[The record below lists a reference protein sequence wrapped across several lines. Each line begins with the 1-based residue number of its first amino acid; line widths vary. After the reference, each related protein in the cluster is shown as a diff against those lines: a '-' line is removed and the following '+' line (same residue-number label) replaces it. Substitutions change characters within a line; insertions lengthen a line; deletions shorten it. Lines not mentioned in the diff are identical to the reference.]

1 MSKTVQEIMEVMGKT
16 VEVTMKLE
24 RKNGSSY
31 AHIADITPEDIN
43 EIRYYFD
50 GALYRS
56 VMRCLEVKLKGD
68 WTAKA
73 KKGLL
78 LDSLNL
84 TVTHPESDSVTI
96 GYGGFYIAEASE
108 YDAAQNLTS
117 IIAYDELYLSM
128 QPYTASLWQSGITVK
143 NYLIAILNKL
153 GINYDTNSLS
163 LMANADKKITS
174 EKFLDIENDSTEA
187 AYTYRDILDEIAKA
201 SGVTFAYKN
210 SLGGDP
216 FKLYAIKP
224 TESGYVIDESNLRSV
239 TIGAKYGPVMG
250 VVLSREPQEDNVFY
264 PSNLTDSQTAVKIS
278 NVEIMEDSGNDAY
291 RETFIQGI
299 YNNVK
304 NTEYYLYDLDSFGIG
319 FLNFGDIFTLKVC
332 ERKNGEI
339 GEEKEYKTI
348 FMRTD
353 MTVGDGIKEKSK
365 LEAPQATSTDYA
377 AASTTDK
384 ALKKTMLKV
393 DKQEQ
398 RITAL
403 VKESDEKYSK
413 LTQTVDGFE
422 TEIAN
427 TKSGLEA
434 KIRATAESFEATYA
448 KKETVD
454 GQIEGVTDQI
464 KSINS
469 ELDGIDGKIEGK
481 VTTEV
486 QKDTTISILA
496 GKVESKI
503 SGNYVTKA
511 TYDDEKKNWLLKTTY
526 DSYVKQTD
534 QNIEAAVSRVQT
546 LEDAEYITKSQCSS
560 LISAQA
566 DKIAL
571 TVESNLKYESR
582 NLLLDS
588 ECFEHLTPTG
598 YHATYQGDYVSTDA
612 TYLPSG
618 KARKLTVKA
627 NDDSQIAGV
636 SFSPSDTVGGV
647 DKIKPNTTYTLSFW
661 ARLYPDDATQ
671 SLSSQASVYTATA
684 PNNAI
689 IDTKRTRGLAL
700 TKSWQKVVIVFTT
713 QSAVSS
719 FLLRFALA
727 GCVNGQ
733 QYAIGISSLKLE
745 IGNVATEW
753 ATRTPSAA
761 EVEEYAKSEIAQLPD
776 RITLSVEQNLKIGAR
791 NILLDSAC
799 FKSFTPSGFYSGS
812 IAALPYTDSS
822 LPSGSYKR
830 MSFTTTRSDSCG
842 VQFDSVSIIG
852 QALGSIDKIKPSTT
866 YTLSFWLKSSSHNGE
881 KLDRERMIYCGENNF
896 PTFDGQRCKIP
907 TISSSWQKYVVVF
920 NTSAAISEFRLRFCI
935 LACTSGE
942 SIAIDISSLKLEE
955 GTIATDW
962 TPSENDLVSGETYQ
976 SFINLLPDK
985 ITAGVSSTVTDQYVA
1000 DKIHSKCVSVTLDT
1014 NGVTVEN
1021 GALTLKDESG
1031 DVMIDSSG
1039 IHSEYLNFGKM
1050 IDLDTI
1056 KNGTY
1061 FSTIPYGTTAT
1072 KNIDIWTL
1080 RNYTGTDTGMK
1091 NAKAAVDVMTNI
1103 PKLKPLFWNNSNNW
1117 FCSYGSS
1124 STDTNYVIAAK
1135 LDNIDEAQTYLLS
1148 YDIILASVAN
1158 GKGLIPQK
1166 VFLATDKSVCYDIG
1180 VDTLTAGNAVVSG
1193 KTYQYRYG
1201 TLSCSIRGYD
1211 LIKKKGGQS
1220 KNAKI
1225 TIQILS
1231 LGDGGTGT
1239 DSTSWFY
1246 AMHCPNTSYM
1256 GFIGNIKIKTF
1267 VGATLNARAL
1277 LNSNT
1282 DYFLDLGT
1290 GVLSA
1295 DEVGCTNLRA
1305 TALPSVLS
1313 ATDNLRPVYVDEE
1326 TGQLYR
1332 LA

>member
-16 VEVTMKLE
+16 VEATMKLE

-84 TVTHPESDSVTI
+84 TVTHPEGDRATI
-96 GYGGFYIAEASE
+96 GYGGFYIAEAPE
-108 YDAAQNLTS
+108 YDAAQDITS

-201 SGVTFAYKN
+201 SGVTFAFKN

-216 FKLYAIKP
+216 FKLYCIKP

-339 GEEKEYKTI
+339 GDEKEYKTI
-348 FMRTD
+348 LMRTD

-403 VKESDEKYSK
+403 VKETDEKYSK

-422 TEIAN
+422 TEIAD
-427 TKSGLEA
+427 TKNGLEA
-434 KIRATAESFEATYA
+434 KISATAKSFELTYA

-454 GQIEGVTDQI
+454 GQIKGITDQL
-464 KSINS
+464 
-469 ELDGIDGKIEGK
+469 EGIDGKIEGK

-503 SGNYVTKA
+503 SGNYVAKA
-511 TYDDEKKNWLLKTTY
+511 TYDNEKKNWLLKTTY

-534 QNIEAAVSRVQT
+534 QQISAAVSRVQT
-546 LEDAEYITKSQCSS
+546 LERAEYVTKSQCSS
-560 LISAQA
+560 LINAQA

-582 NLLLDS
+582 NLLMDS

-598 YHATYQGDYVSTDA
+598 YHATYVSDYVA
-612 TYLPSG
+612 TGQSYLPSG
-618 KARKLTVKA
+618 KARQLKFKA
-627 NDDSQIAGV
+627 ESAEAGIK
-636 SFSPSDTVGGV
+636 FSAADTVGGK
-647 DKIKPNTTYTLSFW
+647 DKIKPKTTYTLSFW
-661 ARLYPDDATQ
+661 ARLYNDNDNAPQ
-671 SLSSQASVYTATA
+671 NLYWQESVYTATS
-684 PNNAI
+684 PNGTVYDNN
-689 IDTKRTRGLAL
+689 RTRGLEING
-700 TKSWQKVVIVFTT
+700 SWHKVVIVFTT
-713 QSAVSS
+713 PENVSD
-719 FLLRFALA
+719 FQLRFSLTS
-727 GCVNGQ
+727 CVMNQ
-733 QYAIGISSLKLE
+733 LYTIVISSLKLE

-776 RITLSVEQNLKIGAR
+776 RITLSVEKNLKIGAR

-799 FKSFTPSGFYSGS
+799 FKSFTPSGFYATVSKGISFSDSAVPSGYHNQIAFTPTQNGACGFQFNSNDIIGEASGS
-812 IAALPYTDSS
+812 VN
-822 LPSGSYKR
+822 R
-830 MSFTTTRSDSCG
+830 
-842 VQFDSVSIIG
+842 
-852 QALGSIDKIKPSTT
+852 IKPSTT
-866 YTLSFWLKSSSHNGE
+866 YTLSFWLKSFAHAGMTLN
-881 KLDRERMIYCGENNF
+881 LDRLIYCGAGNS
-896 PTFDGQRCKIP
+896 PTIDSQRCKVPAIP
-907 TISSSWQKYVVVF
+907 SDWEKYVIVF
-920 NTSAAISEFRLRFCI
+920 KTPATVSEFRLRFI
-935 LACTSGE
+935 LLDCSTKDE
-942 SIAIDISSLKLEE
+942 AIGLYISSLKLEE

-962 TPSENDLVSGETYQ
+962 TPSTDDIDQSVKSVQAKIDMCVQKDENNNLVSE
-976 SFINLLPDK
+976 INIASNKLAINTDNFTLAKDGTMSCTGATITGGTILCGDTNTSMLIAQGAIVHKFDGTEIGQIGLTMNPDSSGNMQYYER
-985 ITAGVSSTVTDQYVA
+985 ISGTVGVQISANNYATFVDDAGFVVCSNARDTTINVSISSTTDWSYASYSSALRSIVEADSALIVSANRGNNNLYLEGSSIVTCGQLEALNDVKISGQLEALNGVKLRTAIGTSSSKSYVYVVA
-1000 DKIHSKCVSVTLDT
+1000 DKK
-1014 NGVTVEN
+1014 
-1021 GALTLKDESG
+1021 
-1031 DVMIDSSG
+1031 
-1039 IHSEYLNFGKM
+1039 
-1050 IDLDTI
+1050 
-1056 KNGTY
+1056 
-1061 FSTIPYGTTAT
+1061 
-1072 KNIDIWTL
+1072 
-1080 RNYTGTDTGMK
+1080 TG
-1091 NAKAAVDVMTNI
+1091 
-1103 PKLKPLFWNNSNNW
+1103 
-1117 FCSYGSS
+1117 
-1124 STDTNYVIAAK
+1124 
-1135 LDNIDEAQTYLLS
+1135 E
-1148 YDIILASVAN
+1148 
-1158 GKGLIPQK
+1158 
-1166 VFLATDKSVCYDIG
+1166 IG
-1180 VDTLTAGNAVVSG
+1180 
-1193 KTYQYRYG
+1193 
-1201 TLSCSIRGYD
+1201 
-1211 LIKKKGGQS
+1211 
-1220 KNAKI
+1220 
-1225 TIQILS
+1225 
-1231 LGDGGTGT
+1231 
-1239 DSTSWFY
+1239 F
-1246 AMHCPNTSYM
+1246 
-1256 GFIGNIKIKTF
+1256 
-1267 VGATLNARAL
+1267 
-1277 LNSNT
+1277 
-1282 DYFLDLGT
+1282 
-1290 GVLSA
+1290 LSA
-1295 DEVGCTNLRA
+1295 
-1305 TALPSVLS
+1305 
-1313 ATDNLRPVYVDEE
+1313 
-1326 TGQLYR
+1326 
-1332 LA
+1332 

>member
-16 VEVTMKLE
+16 AEVTMELE

-68 WTAKA
+68 WTPKA

-84 TVTHPESDSVTI
+84 TVTHPEGDSVTI
-96 GYGGFYIAEASE
+96 GYGGFYIAEAPE

-201 SGVTFAYKN
+201 SGVTFAFKN

-216 FKLYAIKP
+216 FKLYTIKP

-339 GEEKEYKTI
+339 GDEKEYKTI
-348 FMRTD
+348 FMRAD

-403 VKESDEKYSK
+403 VKETDEKYSK

-422 TEIAN
+422 TKIVN
-427 TKSGLEA
+427 TKNGLEA
-434 KIRATAESFEATYA
+434 KIQATAEKAELTYA

-454 GQIEGVTDQI
+454 GQIEGITNQL
-464 KSINS
+464 
-469 ELDGIDGKIEGK
+469 EGIDGKIEGK

-526 DSYVKQTD
+526 DSYVSQTD
-534 QNIEAAVSRVQT
+534 QKISAALSRVQK
-546 LEDAEYITKSQCSS
+546 LEDAEYITESQCSS

-582 NLLLDS
+582 NLLMDA

-598 YHATYQGDYVSTDA
+598 YHATYVSDYVA
-612 TYLPSG
+612 TGQSYLPSG
-618 KARKLTVKA
+618 KARQLKFKA
-627 NDDSQIAGV
+627 ESAEAGIK
-636 SFSPSDTVGGV
+636 FSAADTVGGK
-647 DKIKPNTTYTLSFW
+647 DKIKPKTTYTLSFW
-661 ARLYPDDATQ
+661 ARLYNDNDNAPQ
-671 SLSSQASVYTATA
+671 NLYWQESVYTATS
-684 PNNAI
+684 PNGTVYDNN
-689 IDTKRTRGLAL
+689 RTRGLEING
-700 TKSWQKVVIVFTT
+700 SWHKVVIVFTT
-713 QSAVSS
+713 PENVSD
-719 FLLRFALA
+719 FQLRFSLTS
-727 GCVNGQ
+727 CVMDQ
-733 QYAIGISSLKLE
+733 LYTIVISSLKLE

-962 TPSENDLVSGETYQ
+962 TPSTDDIDQSVKSVQAKIDMCVQKDKNNNLVSEINIA
-976 SFINLLPDK
+976 SNLLTIDTDNFTLAK
-985 ITAGVSSTVTDQYVA
+985 DGTMSCKGATIKDGMITCGDDFAAMIIAQGAISHRFGNTEIGGLSVGTKTNSTGSIENHELLYGKNGVEMACNNYSSFVDDEGFLIRSNARDTTINVSISSTTDWSYASYSSALRSIVEADAALIVSANRGNNNLYLEGSSVVICGQLEALNDVKLRTAIGLSSSQSYVYVVA
-1000 DKIHSKCVSVTLDT
+1000 DKK
-1014 NGVTVEN
+1014 
-1021 GALTLKDESG
+1021 
-1031 DVMIDSSG
+1031 
-1039 IHSEYLNFGKM
+1039 
-1050 IDLDTI
+1050 
-1056 KNGTY
+1056 
-1061 FSTIPYGTTAT
+1061 
-1072 KNIDIWTL
+1072 
-1080 RNYTGTDTGMK
+1080 TG
-1091 NAKAAVDVMTNI
+1091 
-1103 PKLKPLFWNNSNNW
+1103 
-1117 FCSYGSS
+1117 
-1124 STDTNYVIAAK
+1124 
-1135 LDNIDEAQTYLLS
+1135 E
-1148 YDIILASVAN
+1148 
-1158 GKGLIPQK
+1158 
-1166 VFLATDKSVCYDIG
+1166 IG
-1180 VDTLTAGNAVVSG
+1180 
-1193 KTYQYRYG
+1193 Y
-1201 TLSCSIRGYD
+1201 
-1211 LIKKKGGQS
+1211 
-1220 KNAKI
+1220 
-1225 TIQILS
+1225 
-1231 LGDGGTGT
+1231 
-1239 DSTSWFY
+1239 
-1246 AMHCPNTSYM
+1246 
-1256 GFIGNIKIKTF
+1256 
-1267 VGATLNARAL
+1267 
-1277 LNSNT
+1277 
-1282 DYFLDLGT
+1282 
-1290 GVLSA
+1290 LSA
-1295 DEVGCTNLRA
+1295 
-1305 TALPSVLS
+1305 
-1313 ATDNLRPVYVDEE
+1313 
-1326 TGQLYR
+1326 
-1332 LA
+1332 

>member
-16 VEVTMKLE
+16 VEATMKLE

-31 AHIADITPEDIN
+31 AHIADINSEDIN

-78 LDSLNL
+78 LDSFNL

-96 GYGGFYIAEASE
+96 GYGGFYIAEAPE
-108 YDAAQNLTS
+108 YDAAQNITS

-143 NYLIAILNKL
+143 NYLIAVLNKL
-153 GINYDTNSLS
+153 GINYDTNSLN
-163 LMANADKKITS
+163 LMANADKVITS
-174 EKFLDIENDSTEA
+174 EKYLDIENDSTEA

-250 VVLSREPQEDNVFY
+250 VVLSREPQEDNVIY
-264 PSNLTDSQTAVKIS
+264 PSNLSDSQTAVKIS

-434 KIRATAESFEATYA
+434 KIKMTAESFEATYA
-448 KKETVD
+448 KQETVD
-454 GQIEGVTDQI
+454 GQIEGVTNQI

-469 ELDGIDGKIEGK
+469 ELEGIDGKIEGK

-534 QNIEAAVSRVQT
+534 QNIEAAVSRVQK
-546 LEDAEYITKSQCSS
+546 LEDAEYITKAVCNS
-560 LISAQA
+560 LIDQKS
-566 DKIAL
+566 DSIAL
-571 TVESNLKYESR
+571 KVESNLKYESR
-582 NLLLDS
+582 NLLMDS
-588 ECFEHLTPTG
+588 ECFESLTPSG
-598 YHATYQGDYVSTDA
+598 YHATYVSDYVA
-612 TYLPSG
+612 TGQSYLPSG
-618 KARKLTVKA
+618 KARQLKFKA
-627 NDDSQIAGV
+627 ESAEAGIK
-636 SFSPSDTVGGV
+636 FSAADTVGGK
-647 DKIKPNTTYTLSFW
+647 DKIKPKTTYTLSFW
-661 ARLYPDDATQ
+661 ARLYNDSDNAPQ
-671 SLSSQASVYTATA
+671 NLYWQESVYTATS
-684 PNNAI
+684 PNGTVYDNN
-689 IDTKRTRGLAL
+689 RTRGLEING
-700 TKSWQKVVIVFTT
+700 SWHKVVIVFTT
-713 QSAVSS
+713 PENVSD
-719 FLLRFALA
+719 FQLRFALT
-727 GCVNGQ
+727 GCVTNQ
-733 QYAIGISSLKLE
+733 LYTIVISSLKLE

-776 RITLSVEQNLKIGAR
+776 RITLSVEKNLKIGAR

-799 FKSFTPSGFYSGS
+799 FKSFTPSGFYSDS

-830 MSFTTTRSDSCG
+830 MSFTATRSDSCG

-852 QALGSIDKIKPSTT
+852 QTSGSVDKIKPGTT
-866 YTLSFWLKSSSHNGE
+866 YTLSFWLKSSTHNGE

-920 NTSAAISEFRLRFCI
+920 NTPAAISEFRLRFCI
-935 LACTSGE
+935 LTCTKDE

-962 TPSENDLVSGETYQ
+962 TPSTDDIDQSVKSVQAKIDMCVQKDKDNNLVSEINIA
-976 SFINLLPDK
+976 SNLLTINTDNFTLNK
-985 ITAGVSSTVTDQYVA
+985 TGNMTCTGATIKDGMIKCGNDFAAMIIAQGAISHRFGNTEIGGLSVGMKTNSTGSIEYHELLYGKNGVEMACNNYSSFVDDEGFLIRSNARDTTINVSISSTTDWSCASYSSALRSIVEADSALIVSANRGNNNLYLEGSSVVICGQLEALNDVKISGQLEALNGVKLRTAIGTSSSQSYVYVVA
-1000 DKIHSKCVSVTLDT
+1000 DKK
-1014 NGVTVEN
+1014 
-1021 GALTLKDESG
+1021 
-1031 DVMIDSSG
+1031 
-1039 IHSEYLNFGKM
+1039 
-1050 IDLDTI
+1050 
-1056 KNGTY
+1056 
-1061 FSTIPYGTTAT
+1061 
-1072 KNIDIWTL
+1072 
-1080 RNYTGTDTGMK
+1080 TGE
-1091 NAKAAVDVMTNI
+1091 I
-1103 PKLKPLFWNNSNNW
+1103 
-1117 FCSYGSS
+1117 SY
-1124 STDTNYVIAAK
+1124 
-1135 LDNIDEAQTYLLS
+1135 
-1148 YDIILASVAN
+1148 
-1158 GKGLIPQK
+1158 
-1166 VFLATDKSVCYDIG
+1166 
-1180 VDTLTAGNAVVSG
+1180 
-1193 KTYQYRYG
+1193 
-1201 TLSCSIRGYD
+1201 
-1211 LIKKKGGQS
+1211 
-1220 KNAKI
+1220 
-1225 TIQILS
+1225 
-1231 LGDGGTGT
+1231 
-1239 DSTSWFY
+1239 
-1246 AMHCPNTSYM
+1246 
-1256 GFIGNIKIKTF
+1256 
-1267 VGATLNARAL
+1267 
-1277 LNSNT
+1277 
-1282 DYFLDLGT
+1282 
-1290 GVLSA
+1290 LSA
-1295 DEVGCTNLRA
+1295 
-1305 TALPSVLS
+1305 
-1313 ATDNLRPVYVDEE
+1313 
-1326 TGQLYR
+1326 
-1332 LA
+1332 

>member
-16 VEVTMKLE
+16 VEATMKLE

-84 TVTHPESDSVTI
+84 TVAHPEGDRATI
-96 GYGGFYIAEASE
+96 GYGGFYIAEAPE
-108 YDAAQNLTS
+108 YDAAQDITS

-201 SGVTFAYKN
+201 SGVTFVFKN

-216 FKLYAIKP
+216 FKLYAVKP
-224 TESGYVIDESNLRSV
+224 TESGYVIDESNLHSV
-239 TIGAKYGPVMG
+239 TVGAKYGPVMG
-250 VVLSREPQEDNVFY
+250 VVLSREPQEDNVIY
-264 PSNLTDSQTAVKIS
+264 PSNLTDPQTAVKIS
-278 NVEIMEDSGNDAY
+278 NVEIMEDAGNDAY

-304 NTEYYLYDLDSFGIG
+304 NTEYYLYDLDSFGIS

-339 GEEKEYKTI
+339 GDEKEYKTI

-403 VKESDEKYSK
+403 VKETDEKYSK

-427 TKSGLEA
+427 TKNGLEA
-434 KIRATAESFEATYA
+434 KITATAEKAELTYA
-448 KKETVD
+448 KRETVD
-454 GQIEGVTDQI
+454 GQIKGITDQ
-464 KSINS
+464 
-469 ELDGIDGKIEGK
+469 LAGIDGKIEGK

-486 QKDTTISILA
+486 QKDTTIAILA
-496 GKVESKI
+496 GKIESKI

-511 TYDDEKKNWLLKTTY
+511 TYDDEKQNWLLKTTY

-534 QNIEAAVSRVQT
+534 QQISAAVSKVQK
-546 LEDAEYITKSQCSS
+546 LEQAGYITKAACNS
-560 LISAQA
+560 LIDQKS
-566 DKIAL
+566 DSIAL

-582 NLLLDS
+582 NLLMDS
-588 ECFEHLTPTG
+588 ECFEHLTPMG

-713 QSAVSS
+713 QSTVSS

-776 RITLSVEQNLKIGAR
+776 RITLSVEKNLKIGAR

-799 FKSFTPSGFYSGS
+799 FKSFTPSGFYATVSKGISFSDSAVPSGYHNQIAFTPTQNGACGFQFNSSDIIGEASGS
-812 IAALPYTDSS
+812 VN
-822 LPSGSYKR
+822 R
-830 MSFTTTRSDSCG
+830 
-842 VQFDSVSIIG
+842 
-852 QALGSIDKIKPSTT
+852 IKPSTT
-866 YTLSFWLKSSSHNGE
+866 YTLSFWLKSFTHAGMTLN
-881 KLDRERMIYCGENNF
+881 LDRLIYCGAGNS
-896 PTFDGQRCKIP
+896 PTIDSQRCKVPAIP
-907 TISSSWQKYVVVF
+907 SDWEKYVIVF
-920 NTSAAISEFRLRFCI
+920 KTPATVSEFRLRFI
-935 LACTSGE
+935 LVDCSTKDD
-942 SIAIDISSLKLEE
+942 AIDLYISSLKLEE

-962 TPSENDLVSGETYQ
+962 TPSAEDIDQSVKAQISMCVQKDENNNLVSE
-976 SFINLLPDK
+976 INIASNKLAINTDNFTLAKDGTMTCTGATIKGGTILCGDTNTSMLIAQGAIVHKFDGTEIGQIGLTMNPDSSGNMQYYER
-985 ITAGVSSTVTDQYVA
+985 ISGTVGVEISANNYATFVDDAGFVVCSNARDTTINVSISSTTDWAYASYSSALRSIVEADAALIVSANRGNNNLYLEGSEIVMCGQLTLPHAIGTDSSTSYVYVVA
-1000 DKIHSKCVSVTLDT
+1000 DKK
-1014 NGVTVEN
+1014 
-1021 GALTLKDESG
+1021 
-1031 DVMIDSSG
+1031 
-1039 IHSEYLNFGKM
+1039 
-1050 IDLDTI
+1050 
-1056 KNGTY
+1056 
-1061 FSTIPYGTTAT
+1061 
-1072 KNIDIWTL
+1072 
-1080 RNYTGTDTGMK
+1080 TG
-1091 NAKAAVDVMTNI
+1091 
-1103 PKLKPLFWNNSNNW
+1103 
-1117 FCSYGSS
+1117 
-1124 STDTNYVIAAK
+1124 
-1135 LDNIDEAQTYLLS
+1135 Q
-1148 YDIILASVAN
+1148 
-1158 GKGLIPQK
+1158 
-1166 VFLATDKSVCYDIG
+1166 IG
-1180 VDTLTAGNAVVSG
+1180 
-1193 KTYQYRYG
+1193 Y
-1201 TLSCSIRGYD
+1201 
-1211 LIKKKGGQS
+1211 
-1220 KNAKI
+1220 
-1225 TIQILS
+1225 
-1231 LGDGGTGT
+1231 
-1239 DSTSWFY
+1239 
-1246 AMHCPNTSYM
+1246 
-1256 GFIGNIKIKTF
+1256 
-1267 VGATLNARAL
+1267 
-1277 LNSNT
+1277 
-1282 DYFLDLGT
+1282 
-1290 GVLSA
+1290 LSA
-1295 DEVGCTNLRA
+1295 
-1305 TALPSVLS
+1305 
-1313 ATDNLRPVYVDEE
+1313 
-1326 TGQLYR
+1326 
-1332 LA
+1332 

>member
-1 MSKTVQEIMEVMGKT
+1 MSKTVQEVMEVMGKT
-16 VEVTMKLE
+16 AEVTMKLE
-24 RKNGSSY
+24 RKSGSSY

-84 TVTHPESDSVTI
+84 TVTHPEGDRATI
-96 GYGGFYIAEASE
+96 GYGGFYIAEAPE

-117 IIAYDELYLSM
+117 VIAYDELYSSM
-128 QPYTASLWQSGITVK
+128 QPYTESLWQSGITIK

-153 GINYDTNSLS
+153 GINYDTNSLN

-250 VVLSREPQEDNVFY
+250 VVLSREPQEDNVIY
-264 PSNLTDSQTAVKIS
+264 PSNLSDSQTAVKIS
-278 NVEIMEDSGNDAY
+278 NVEIIEDSSNDAY

-339 GEEKEYKTI
+339 GDEKEYKTI

-422 TEIAN
+422 AEIAN

-434 KIRATAESFEATYA
+434 KITATAEKAELTYA
-448 KKETVD
+448 KQETVD
-454 GQIEGVTDQI
+454 GQIEGVTDRI
-464 KSINS
+464 KAINT

-511 TYDDEKKNWLLKTTY
+511 TYDDEKQNWLLKTTY

-534 QNIEAAVSRVQT
+534 QNIESAVSRVQK
-546 LEDAEYITKSQCSS
+546 LETAGYITETKCSS

-582 NLLLDS
+582 NLLMDS

-713 QSAVSS
+713 QSTVSS

-753 ATRTPSAA
+753 ATRTPSTE

-776 RITLSVEQNLKIGAR
+776 RITLSVEKNLKIGAR

-799 FKSFTPSGFYSGS
+799 FKSFTPSGFYATVGKGMSFSDSAVPSGYRNQIAFIPTQNGACGFQFNSSDIIGETSGS
-812 IAALPYTDSS
+812 IN
-822 LPSGSYKR
+822 R
-830 MSFTTTRSDSCG
+830 
-842 VQFDSVSIIG
+842 
-852 QALGSIDKIKPSTT
+852 IKPSTT
-866 YTLSFWLKSSSHNGE
+866 YTLSFWLKSFAHAGMTLN
-881 KLDRERMIYCGENNF
+881 LDRLIWCGDSNS
-896 PTFDGQRCKIP
+896 PTIDSQRCKVPAIP
-907 TISSSWQKYVVVF
+907 SDWEKYVIVF
-920 NTSAAISEFRLRFCI
+920 KTPATVSEFRLRFI
-935 LACTSGE
+935 LLDCSTKDE
-942 SIAIDISSLKLEE
+942 SIDLYISSLKLEE

-962 TPSENDLVSGETYQ
+962 TPSTDDIDQSVKAQISMCVQKDKDNNLVSEINIASNKLTINTDNFTLAKDGTMTCTGATIKGGTLTSSGGTDNSARLTIAAGTIRRYFDNELLCYYHASTPKSQNRYECLEYTNGLEIVKKQNTLTDIYYSALFDDDGFSLRSNHRASEPMSISISATTDWSYGSISAALRSIIEAKSALIISANEGRNALILEGNIVWLCGQLEALNDVKISGQLEALNGVKLRTAIGTSSSQ
-976 SFINLLPDK
+976 SY
-985 ITAGVSSTVTDQYVA
+985 VYVVA
-1000 DKIHSKCVSVTLDT
+1000 DKK
-1014 NGVTVEN
+1014 
-1021 GALTLKDESG
+1021 
-1031 DVMIDSSG
+1031 
-1039 IHSEYLNFGKM
+1039 
-1050 IDLDTI
+1050 
-1056 KNGTY
+1056 
-1061 FSTIPYGTTAT
+1061 
-1072 KNIDIWTL
+1072 
-1080 RNYTGTDTGMK
+1080 TGE
-1091 NAKAAVDVMTNI
+1091 I
-1103 PKLKPLFWNNSNNW
+1103 
-1117 FCSYGSS
+1117 SY
-1124 STDTNYVIAAK
+1124 
-1135 LDNIDEAQTYLLS
+1135 
-1148 YDIILASVAN
+1148 
-1158 GKGLIPQK
+1158 
-1166 VFLATDKSVCYDIG
+1166 
-1180 VDTLTAGNAVVSG
+1180 
-1193 KTYQYRYG
+1193 
-1201 TLSCSIRGYD
+1201 
-1211 LIKKKGGQS
+1211 
-1220 KNAKI
+1220 
-1225 TIQILS
+1225 
-1231 LGDGGTGT
+1231 
-1239 DSTSWFY
+1239 
-1246 AMHCPNTSYM
+1246 
-1256 GFIGNIKIKTF
+1256 
-1267 VGATLNARAL
+1267 
-1277 LNSNT
+1277 
-1282 DYFLDLGT
+1282 
-1290 GVLSA
+1290 LSA
-1295 DEVGCTNLRA
+1295 
-1305 TALPSVLS
+1305 
-1313 ATDNLRPVYVDEE
+1313 
-1326 TGQLYR
+1326 
-1332 LA
+1332 